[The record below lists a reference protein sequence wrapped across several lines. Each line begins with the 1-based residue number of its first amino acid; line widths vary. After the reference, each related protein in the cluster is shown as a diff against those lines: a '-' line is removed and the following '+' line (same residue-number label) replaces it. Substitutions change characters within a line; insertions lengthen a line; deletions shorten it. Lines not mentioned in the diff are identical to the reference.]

1 MFETMKKIVIVALFC
16 TVGSA
21 AFATSQVPE
30 VLVYGGTTND
40 LYTTPL
46 ESLFPAG
53 SPKVFINKRPPST
66 ACWRGYVGTWK
77 IENDELYLVALREG
91 HPRTEPFR
99 STRSTRSGNRPSRRP
114 GSPGLFA
121 LVGGKVLMGAW
132 DSARNKSTSFW
143 RSRKA
148 KSSRLGR
155 SIAQKKKELPKRKV
169 NPYAS
174 KPIIPTSHRL
184 GRTLGR
190 NSCTIWSL
198 GRGKEGPNH
207 GQLLN
212 RPQLALLLLI
222 TQRRGDAEI
231 FTG

>member
-1 MFETMKKIVIVALFC
+1 MKKIVIAALFC

-91 HPRTEPFR
+91 HPRTGAIPLDKVNPQWKSPVKATWF
-99 STRSTRSGNRPSRRP
+99 SGTLRIGR
-114 GSPGLFA
+114 
-121 LVGGKVLMGAW
+121 GKVLMGGMGF
-132 DSARNKSTSFW
+132 S
-143 RSRKA
+143 
-148 KSSRLGR
+148 
-155 SIAQKKKELPKRKV
+155 EKRE
-169 NPYAS
+169 
-174 KPIIPTSHRL
+174 IDIFL
-184 GRTLGR
+184 E
-190 NSCTIWSL
+190 I
-198 GRGKEGPNH
+198 KEGKVVRPRQTGTNS
-207 GQLLN
+207 N
-212 RPQLALLLLI
+212 RARRSSPSAS
-222 TQRRGDAEI
+222 TPPSTRQR
-231 FTG
+231 